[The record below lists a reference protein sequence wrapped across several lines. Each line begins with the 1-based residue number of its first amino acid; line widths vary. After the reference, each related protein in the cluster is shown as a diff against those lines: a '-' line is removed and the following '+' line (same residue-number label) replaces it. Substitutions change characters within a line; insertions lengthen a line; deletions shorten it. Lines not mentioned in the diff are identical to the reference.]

1 MKYLLLLMLS
11 VLALVTRAAAQANH
25 SELLNKIPAEFITRI
40 GGAMPDQNGLVG
52 HNRDGFK
59 ASAFQRGATLTL
71 AIAAARGDRERAD
84 NCWRAVEATFAQ
96 QKAEGHF
103 GDPPTS
109 VAFWLCELCR
119 SLLVVQQSPLAGDY
133 QARIADLRPKIRKAA
148 DWLSEQQAALIKA
161 DGDTPNRL
169 FFSAEAFGLAG
180 ILLQDEKL
188 MAVGKDFLAR
198 GMKLFREE
206 DGVFLEH
213 DGGDSSY
220 QAVNLLRL
228 QEIVIYFPDPKLE
241 AAIRKGLKWELTR
254 IAPDGTVSTAGN
266 TRVHPGGEKFMG
278 IEKQVN
284 VGEITLAFLYFHI
297 RTGDA
302 DALAAAQRIREH
314 YTKQ

>member
-1 MKYLLLLMLS
+1 MKFHLVLIFIVLS
-11 VLALVTRAAAQANH
+11 LVASAAAQVNH
-25 SELLNKIPAEFITRI
+25 AELLKKLPEEFITRV

-71 AIAAARGDRERAD
+71 AIAAARGDRKRAED
-84 NCWRAVEATFAQ
+84 CWRAVAATFAQ
-96 QKAEGHF
+96 QKQEGSF

-109 VAFWLCELCR
+109 VAFWLCELGR

-133 QARIADLRPKIRKAA
+133 QDRIADLLPKIRKAA
-148 DWLSEQQAALIKA
+148 DWLAGQQAALIRA

-169 FFSAEAFGLAG
+169 FFSAEAFGFAG
-180 ILLQDEKL
+180 ILLQDEKFV
-188 MAVGKDFLAR
+188 AIGKEFLAR
-198 GMKLFREE
+198 GMKLFRDD

-213 DGGDSSY
+213 GGGDSSY

-228 QEIVIYFPDPKLE
+228 QEIAIHFPDPKLE
-241 AAIRKGLKWELTR
+241 AAIRQGMKWELTR
-254 IAPDGTVSTAGN
+254 IAADGTVSTEGN

-278 IEKQVN
+278 TEKQVN
-284 VGEITLAFLYFHI
+284 VGELTLALLYFHL

-302 DALAAAQRIREH
+302 EALAAARRISEH
-314 YTKQ
+314 YTK